1 MLTESVTIAMPPTA
15 TWYRGHETVATFLG
29 ARPLDGSLR
38 WRLNPARASGQ
49 LAARAHLWDPAA
61 GGFRPHHTAVFTL
74 HGGLIDEINTFL
86 EPWGVDVARSG
97 GVAAGARDGAS
108 WVRRRLWP

>member
-1 MLTESVTIAMPPTA
+1 VDRYVQAWERHDVDAIVAMLTDSVTIAMPPTA
-15 TWYRGHETVATFLG
+15 TWYRGRDAVAAFLP

-38 WRLNPARASGQ
+38 WRLAPTRASSQ

-61 GGFRPHHTAVFTL
+61 GSFRPHHTAVLTL

-86 EPWGVDVARSG
+86 EPWALDVARSG
-97 GVAAGARDGAS
+97 G
-108 WVRRRLWP
+108 